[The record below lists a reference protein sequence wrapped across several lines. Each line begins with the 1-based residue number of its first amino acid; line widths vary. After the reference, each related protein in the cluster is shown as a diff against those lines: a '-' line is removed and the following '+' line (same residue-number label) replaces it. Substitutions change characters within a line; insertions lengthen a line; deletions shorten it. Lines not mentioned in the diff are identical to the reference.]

1 MRNEFQKDLDNF
13 MSNVPKRWLIT
24 GGGGF
29 LGRHLISALSD
40 RGCSIR
46 SYSLDPPQNVVDLAE
61 RGVDIRHGDILDQ
74 PALLKALD
82 GVDVVVHM
90 AGEKRN
96 PERFNL
102 INQEGTRR
110 VLTACQE
117 AGIPHVIHISSAGV
131 IGIPS
136 GNFVSEET
144 ECRPQ
149 NDYEIS
155 KFEAEKT
162 ALEFH
167 RRQGLPVTV
176 LRPANV
182 FGDLDP
188 ERHLLAMMRQVQKGR
203 FRLIGRKEAWLNYV
217 YAGDVADACLLTSQ
231 DPETASQVY
240 SLSDPCPMTEFIVEV
255 SKSLG
260 VDPRLRRIPLF
271 LAIGIAIGFKAAS
284 TVLRRPAP
292 LSLEKIKSF
301 RSPTIYRP
309 DKLKKAFPSWPR
321 FGWREGLK
329 RTIAWY
335 RAQGWLS

>member
-1 MRNEFQKDLDNF
+1 MKPL
-13 MSNVPKRWLIT
+13 PARWLIT

-29 LGRHLISALSD
+29 LGRHLISALID

-46 SYSLDPPQNVVDLAE
+46 SYSLDPPQNIIDLAA

-74 PALLKALD
+74 PALRKALD
-82 GVDVVVHM
+82 GIDVVVHM

-102 INQEGTRR
+102 INLEGTLR
-110 VLTACQE
+110 VLAACQE
-117 AGIPHVIHISSAGV
+117 AGIPQVIHISSAGV
-131 IGIPS
+131 IGIPA
-136 GNFVSEET
+136 GDLVDEET
-144 ECRPQ
+144 ECRPR
-149 NDYEIS
+149 NDYEVS
-155 KFEAEKT
+155 KFEGEKA

-176 LRPANV
+176 FRPANV

-188 ERHLLAMMRQVQKGR
+188 ERHLLTLMRQVQKGR
-203 FRLIGRKEAWLNYV
+203 FRLIGRTEAWLNYV
-217 YAGDVADACLLTSQ
+217 YAGDVADACLWISQ
-231 DPETASQVY
+231 DPETAGQVY
-240 SLSDPCPMTEFIVEV
+240 GLSDPCSMSEFIVEL
-255 SKSLG
+255 SESFG

-271 LAIGIAIGFKAAS
+271 LAFGIAVGFKAAS
-284 TVLRRPAP
+284 AVVRRPSP

-301 RSPTIYRP
+301 RSRTIYSP
-309 DKLKKAFPSWPR
+309 DKLKKEFPSWPR

-335 RAQGWLS
+335 RAQGWLSAQ

>member
-1 MRNEFQKDLDNF
+1 MKAL
-13 MSNVPKRWLIT
+13 PARWLIT

-29 LGRHLISALSD
+29 LGRHLISALGD

-46 SYSLDPPQNVVDLAE
+46 SYSLDPPKNMEDLAE

-74 PALLKALD
+74 PALREALG

-110 VLTACQE
+110 VLTVCQE

-131 IGIPS
+131 IGIPA
-136 GNFVSEET
+136 GDLVTEET
-144 ECRPQ
+144 ECRPR
-149 NDYEIS
+149 NDYEVS

-167 RRQGLPVTV
+167 RRRGLPVTV

-188 ERHLLAMMRQVQKGR
+188 ERHLLTLMRQVQKGR

-217 YAGDVADACLLTSQ
+217 YAGDVADACLLMSQ
-231 DPETASQVY
+231 DLGTAGQVY
-240 SLSDPCPMTEFIVEV
+240 GLSDPCPMTEFITEV
-255 SKSLG
+255 SKILG
-260 VDPRLRRIPLF
+260 IDPRLRRIPLF

-284 TVLRRPAP
+284 TVLRRPSP

-301 RSPTIYRP
+301 RSRAIYNP